1 MDFILGALFFL
12 LTSSRASHEMPRLH
26 RLAHKAPV
34 MQASVQC
41 ACTARQK
48 HDSALYANRQACR
61 DESVVFFILH
71 FQYLYIG

>member
-34 MQASVQC
+34 MQGSVEC
-41 ACTARQK
+41 SCTARQK
-48 HDSALYANRQACR
+48 HDSALYANRR
-61 DESVVFFILH
+61 H
-71 FQYLYIG
+71 NR